1 MYKMLLCLRYLRSRY
16 IALASIISVM
26 LGVATMIVVNGVMA
40 GFTSEMQERLH
51 GILADIVVESTSLDG
66 QSNPELYMQKAQEV
80 AGNDIAAMTS
90 TVEIFAIMN
99 FQYAG
104 KWISVPVQLIGID
117 PASKAQVG
125 PLTEYLEN
133 YQDLRGGKDNKE
145 IIRPALYSKDRTP
158 DWELPEYYAQRRRR
172 RIDMELAA
180 YNQLDHILPSERD
193 SNDDNQD
200 FTPNFDEEADNTA
213 VAADETKPENKEPT
227 TITENSSTVEELTHP
242 DDIFGPAVD
251 NTDNDPYELLEGRL
265 YVGKNIVSFTA
276 KDPETGETRTINTL
290 FPGDNVRISTVK
302 VSQPPKEAH
311 MSATV
316 IDYFKSGMSEYD
328 GNIVFC
334 NLEYLQKIR
343 GMINEQTGE
352 KSVTSIQI
360 KLNDPEKSA
369 DVIKRLKAIFPP
381 GQWKVRTWQDKQGP
395 LLAAVAIEAAI
406 LNVLLFMIIM
416 VAGFGILAIFYMIVV
431 EKTRDIGILK
441 ALGASSHGISTIFL
455 SYGLSLGIVGSG
467 VGVIMG
473 LLFVKY
479 INEIEAALT
488 WITGQKIFDDTI
500 YYLPKIPTLV
510 EPMMVIWVA
519 IGAMI
524 IAVLASILPA
534 RRAARLHPVQS
545 LRYE

>member
-51 GILADIVVESTSLDG
+51 GILADIVIESTSLDG
-66 QSNPELYMQKAQEV
+66 QSNPEFYMQQAQEV
-80 AGNDIAAMTS
+80 AGDDIEAMTS

-99 FQYAG
+99 FPYAG
-104 KWISVPVQLIGID
+104 KWISAPVQLIGID

-133 YQDLRGGKDNKE
+133 YRNIRGGKDNKE
-145 IIRPALYSKDRTP
+145 IIRPALFSKDKIP
-158 DWELPEYYAQRRRR
+158 DWELPEFYAQRRRQ
-172 RIDMELAA
+172 RIDMERAA
-180 YNQLDHILPSERD
+180 QSQLDHILPSEREESD
-193 SNDDNQD
+193 NSDFKPDFDD
-200 FTPNFDEEADNTA
+200 ESDNTA
-213 VAADETKPENKEPT
+213 VAADEDKTENKKPT
-227 TITENSSTVEELTHP
+227 AVTDSSSSAEELTHP

-251 NTDNDPYELLEGRL
+251 NKDDDPYELLEGRL

-290 FPGDNVRISTVK
+290 FPGDNVRISTVS
-302 VSQPPKEAH
+302 VGQPPQEAH

-343 GMINEQTGE
+343 GMIVEETGE
-352 KSVTSIQI
+352 KSVTSIQV
-360 KLNDPEKSA
+360 KLKDPEKSA

-467 VGVIMG
+467 VGVILG

-510 EPMMVIWVA
+510 EPMMVVWVA

-534 RRAARLHPVQS
+534 RRAARLRPVQS